1 MEVGATPPE
10 DPDLFIKI
18 CSILRLT
25 GLLNQEDSDYVHP
38 FQQSTSLIPEEDLP
52 DFHSLEAVSAI
63 LTIGYEVI
71 STSYI
76 SSPSPIVHTEQFD
89 TDMDVSI
96 EDAEASLDVAE
107 ADVSAAQVIVGA
119 DLEDNEDCEGDVDTS
134 FEGIDTPSNDTDPGE
149 VDTVSSNKP
158 ADGPHEEV
166 NIAEPVPQL
175 GHPLQVAVVPNP
187 TSQAAASN
195 NLNDHKLRLLD
206 TKTATNLWPNV
217 KKNEWYCMFRYVFCH
232 QCIHSFEF
240 DPLDI

>member
-1 MEVGATPPE
+1 MQGSKLNP
-10 DPDLFIKI
+10 DPDMFANITL
-18 CSILRLT
+18 LLHVV
-25 GLLNQEDSDYVHP
+25 GLLNQDEPDYRSA
-38 FQQSTSLIPEEDLP
+38 FQATTNSVP
-52 DFHSLEAVSAI
+52 DGNLEPLEAVAAI
-63 LTIGYEVI
+63 LVMSNEAIATASISNTIA
-71 STSYI
+71 
-76 SSPSPIVHTEQFD
+76 IV
-89 TDMDVSI
+89 M
-96 EDAEASLDVAE
+96 
-107 ADVSAAQVIVGA
+107 AAI
-119 DLEDNEDCEGDVDTS
+119 
-134 FEGIDTPSNDTDPGE
+134 
-149 VDTVSSNKP
+149 SSNKP